1 VSLLQVVKTI
11 AEVIELVDSAKRENK
26 TVGLV
31 PTMGYLHQGHLSLMK
46 KAVSE
51 CDYVITSIFVN
62 PLQFGP
68 TEDLGGYPRDLNKDT
83 QMAAEVGV
91 DIVFT
96 PSEEEMYPKGFDTVV
111 MVGEAITTKLCGN
124 SRPGHFTGVATVVTK
139 LFNIVKPH
147 RAYFGQKDAQQ
158 VVVIKRMVQD
168 LNMGIEIV
176 PVPIVR
182 EADGLAMSSRNTY
195 LATRE
200 RQAAII
206 LYQSLQLAQKKVEAG
221 QRDANVLTGV
231 VADKINSE
239 PLAQLDYVEIYAYP
253 SLKQLNKI
261 EGQVLLAVAARF
273 GKARLI
279 DNIILE
285 A

>member
-1 VSLLQVVKTI
+1 MLQVVKTI